1 MKIRL
6 GYVAIPL
13 SLAPFT
19 SASSMTYTYYES
31 CEPNKRDEKLERI
44 ILSNFH
50 HLKEILLYNYKNEI
64 EFYRMTS
71 HLIPLATHSKVTLD
85 LNRYRLEFEKI
96 GRLIRCYRMR
106 VDTHPD
112 QFCVLN
118 STRSEVVR
126 SSINMLKYHEFMF
139 RSMQIEGRIILH
151 IGSGTF
157 GVEAS
162 KKRFIKRFKELD
174 SYLQKHIV
182 LENDDKVFTMK
193 DTLEVCEVLKIP
205 MVLDYHHHLCN
216 NHGEK
221 VEDYI
226 EVIFQTWEGTNEVP
240 KLHFSSPKSKKE
252 FRSHH
257 DYIDLDAFLAFLEKI
272 KFTNQDCD
280 IMLEAKAKDEAMFR
294 LIRQIKYKTDYKFI
308 KNTIFEI

>member
-13 SLAPFT
+13 TLAPLT
-19 SASSMTYTYYES
+19 SSSSMTYTYYES
-31 CEPNKRDEKLERI
+31 CNPSQREEKLEKI
-44 ILSNFH
+44 ILSNFSN
-50 HLKEILLYNYKNEI
+50 LKEILLYNYKNEI

-71 HLIPLATHSKVTLD
+71 NLIPFATHPKVTLD
-85 LNRYRLEFEKI
+85 LKRYQEEWQKI
-96 GRLIRCYRMR
+96 GELIKRYHMR

-118 STRSEVVR
+118 SVRSEVVL

-139 RSMQIEGRIILH
+139 QSMQIDGQMILH

-174 SYLQKHIV
+174 PYLQKHII
-182 LENDDKVFTMK
+182 LENDDKIFTMK
-193 DTLEVCEVLKIP
+193 DTLEVCETLKIP

-226 EVIFQTWEGTNEVP
+226 EAIFQTWKDTNYVP
-240 KLHFSSPKSKKE
+240 KIHFSSPKSKKE

-257 DYIDLDAFLAFLEKI
+257 DYVNLDSFLAFLEKI

-294 LIRQIKYKTDYKFI
+294 LIRGIKYKTDYKFI
-308 KNTIFEI
+308 KNTIFEL